1 MKSVRAGVATLAVT
15 ALTVTLSLSPVGP
28 NALLAQSSN
37 PGAPGGDGRGAGA
50 FLAEYYAE
58 VIQRVGE
65 TMTAWR
71 LAVREDDIGG
81 SVDSYWED
89 AQLLFPD
96 RAPIVGKTAIESF
109 YAEFL
114 PTIGELQTSM
124 IDFDASGRMGF
135 VAGPFYYE
143 VPVAGGT
150 PQRIEGTHVT
160 VLIRRG
166 RDWRIRTQIFRLDV
180 RDGSDTAPAG

>member
-1 MKSVRAGVATLAVT
+1 VRLPATTAMLSIALSVSIT
-15 ALTVTLSLSPVGP
+15 GP
-28 NALLAQSSN
+28 ISIAAQSSN

-71 LAVREDDIGG
+71 LAVREDDLDAT
-81 SVDSYWED
+81 VESYWED

-96 RAPIVGKTAIESF
+96 RAPIVGQTAIRRF
-109 YAEFL
+109 YSEFL
-114 PTIGELQTSM
+114 PGIGELQTSM

-135 VAGPFYYE
+135 VSGPFYYE
-143 VPVAGGT
+143 VPVAGGS
-150 PQRIEGTHVT
+150 PNRIEGMHVT

-180 RDGSDTAPAG
+180 IEETEMPPAR